1 MNGKKSNIIKIN
13 KSKPLFFVWKLKLET
28 ENKSIVLPWTPQL
41 LSLFEYYCIYCLIG
55 VWFHSCCTSFPSSC
69 FSSFWL
75 LASLRWRERF
85 VCTVDHKTSDWT
97 YEFLHMKLHSGILAH
112 AFFFIQVLT
121 IHVFKKLLNRD
132 RFSRKK
138 YKSTC
143 KCLFSS
149 EENYSKQKFRFDEKD
164 INIIVGVGHYSTPSC
179 NYFGQFSDCNDNYTI
194 LCTFPEVVFNLS
206 IPHQLKSSLLAHVP
220 QVCNIKW

>member
-1 MNGKKSNIIKIN
+1 MLHIIFII
-13 KSKPLFFVWKLKLET
+13 LFFFFLT
-28 ENKSIVLPWTPQL
+28 
-41 LSLFEYYCIYCLIG
+41 
-55 VWFHSCCTSFPSSC
+55 
-69 FSSFWL
+69 FSQP
-75 LASLRWRERF
+75 A
-85 VCTVDHKTSDWT
+85 
-97 YEFLHMKLHSGILAH
+97 MKGTLCLHSRSQNKWLNLRILAH
-112 AFFFIQVLT
+112 EITLWNSCSCFLFYPTSLP
-121 IHVFKKLLNRD
+121 
-132 RFSRKK
+132 K
-138 YKSTC
+138 YNALI

-179 NYFGQFSDCNDNYTI
+179 NYFGQVSDCNDNYTI